1 METNSKKSIKS
12 EKNIDQLLSKSVIKK
27 NTKVDI
33 EKVLIDHLYPKFG
46 ERFLKYREK
55 YKNFINDSEHKI
67 LPDYPISVILELVNR
82 CNLECTFCYQGYRND
97 AKKATLS
104 EDNLKRLFADFK
116 KNKLDALLLSSS
128 EPLLYK
134 NFTQILKM
142 AEEAEIM
149 DQFIFTNGTLLDE
162 KNSKVLLNSSLTR
175 VFISIDAATRETY
188 DQVRIP
194 VGKSALKKDRLKQI
208 ETNVKNF
215 VKMRNSMGL
224 KVPLVRVSFVALEKN
239 VHEVDDFI
247 EKWINVVDSVE
258 IQKEKSID
266 LYDDLLNKNY
276 DDSKLILKDYN
287 CNDPW
292 AQVTV
297 NSDGSVGPCCSTVGR
312 NIPVG
317 NILDK
322 SLKEIW
328 NGKEI
333 NQIRNSF
340 KKKLPPN
347 KVCKL
352 CLENKKIN
360 L

>member
-1 METNSKKSIKS
+1 MDLNSKSKINNKKKF
-12 EKNIDQLLSKSVIKK
+12 EQLLSKSVIKK
-27 NTKVDI
+27 NSKVDI
-33 EKVLIDHLYPKFG
+33 EKVLVDHLYPKFG
-46 ERFLKYREK
+46 ERFLRYREK
-55 YKNFINDSEHKI
+55 YKNFLIDNEHKV
-67 LPDYPISVILELVNR
+67 LPNYPISVILELVNR

-97 AKKATLS
+97 AKKSTLS
-104 EDNLKRLFADFK
+104 LESLKNLFADFK

-134 NFTQILKM
+134 NFSEILDM
-142 AEEAEIM
+142 AKEAEIM
-149 DQFIFTNGTLLDE
+149 DQFIFTNGTLLND
-162 KNSKVLLNSSLTR
+162 KNSAKILKSSLTR

-194 VGKSALKKDRLKQI
+194 VGKSSLKTDRLKQI

-224 KVPLVRVSFVALEKN
+224 KIPLVRVSFIALEKN

-247 EKWINVVDSVE
+247 EKWIDVVDSVE
-258 IQKEKSID
+258 VQKEKSIE
-266 LYDDLLNKNY
+266 LYDDLLNKKY
-276 DDSKLILKDYN
+276 DNSKLILKEYN

-292 AQVTV
+292 AQITV
-297 NSDGSVGPCCSTVGR
+297 NSDGTVGPCCSTIGR
-312 NIPVG
+312 NISVG
-317 NILDK
+317 NILEK

-328 NGKEI
+328 DGEKI
-333 NQIRNSF
+333 NQIRNGF

-352 CLENKKIN
+352 CLENRKVN